1 MFEYDNEI
9 VECLRTENK
18 DFERLYNKHVE
29 LKQKVHKANEG
40 IDAVDDQSLEQMKKE
55 KLQLKD
61 RLATLIEDYR
71 RIHA

>member
-9 VECLRTENK
+9 VESLRTENK

-40 IDAVDDQSLEQMKKE
+40 IEAVDEQSLEQMKKE
-55 KLQLKD
+55 KLHLKD
-61 RLATLIEDYR
+61 RLAEFIEDYR
-71 RIHA
+71 RVHA

>member
-9 VECLRTENK
+9 VENLRTENK

-40 IDAVDDQSLEQMKKE
+40 IEAVDEQSLEQMKKE
-55 KLQLKD
+55 KLHLKD
-61 RLATLIEDYR
+61 RLAEFIEDYR
-71 RIHA
+71 RVHA

>member
-9 VECLRTENK
+9 VESLRTENK

-40 IDAVDDQSLEQMKKE
+40 IEAVDDQSLEQMKKE
-55 KLQLKD
+55 KLHLKD
-61 RLATLIEDYR
+61 RLAEFIEDYR
-71 RIHA
+71 RVHA